1 MGSGNWIID
10 NIANAL
16 EVWNAKLAEIWGLLV
31 QTPENFK
38 GGAVWD
44 VITDIHGALQAVGYA
59 LLVLFFVF
67 GLVKTCT
74 NMQEIKPFHLK
85 NPLFS

>member
-38 GGAVWD
+38 A
-44 VITDIHGALQAVGYA
+44 
-59 LLVLFFVF
+59 
-67 GLVKTCT
+67 
-74 NMQEIKPFHLK
+74 
-85 NPLFS
+85 